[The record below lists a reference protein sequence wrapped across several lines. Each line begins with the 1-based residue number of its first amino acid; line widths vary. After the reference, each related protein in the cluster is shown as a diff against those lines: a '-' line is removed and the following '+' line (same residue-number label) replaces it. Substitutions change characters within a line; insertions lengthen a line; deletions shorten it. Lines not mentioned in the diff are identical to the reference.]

1 MWTSTDYHIDPAYQW
16 HHVKSTEQARG
27 MMMIQSLGERER
39 RKEAQK
45 GRFRN
50 SLMAQWVKV
59 LVL

>member
-1 MWTSTDYHIDPAYQW
+1 
-16 HHVKSTEQARG
+16 
-27 MMMIQSLGERER
+27 MIQSLGERER

-50 SLMAQWVKV
+50 SLMAQWVKD